1 MSSTSK
7 LIGTFNSQPAAGS
20 LKEVELQLARFW
32 RSSCDYLGSYQ
43 PIHDKNATVP
53 DSSLSNIQMLSLA
66 AGFVGADT
74 NAPLSARTYTLVY
87 VDPTTAKTNYQTIGI
102 PDYREVSPLF
112 LTVSGNQAMLQDR
125 SRGNLEIART
135 SVHARIRGA
144 SNHYYSRVGPNFRE
158 LPTSIIISPYTSCAG
173 GCFGCSRSAVNSFVG
188 ATGDYI
194 VDHVVE
200 VGADFARRGWS
211 RSDLVSV
218 NVATGTQPTEEKEL
232 AMMLALVA
240 EYRRKGFTNARFHV
254 YSYNLSSRRALEA
267 LRAVGVMGF
276 VGTIETMND
285 SARQKLWGVRKGAI
299 TFKEHLERYRLAREV
314 GFPIVETNYILGA
327 DSYAEMMAGIDALD
341 AVGVAVI
348 PNIMRNY
355 STGHL
360 ASTHQDLWR
369 MNLSYISDGFNA
381 CLRTYSHGTIKR
393 RAARLSVEWLHRQ
406 GLTNVSV
413 MDLPIRHT

>member
-7 LIGTFNSQPAAGS
+7 RSGTFSSPPAAWS
-20 LKEVELQLARFW
+20 PEEVEQQLGRFW
-32 RSSCDYLGSYQ
+32 RGSCDFLTSYQ
-43 PIHDKNATVP
+43 PQHGRATEP
-53 DSSLSNIQMLSLA
+53 DSSLSYTQMLSLA

-74 NAPLSARTYTLVY
+74 NASHSARTYTLVY
-87 VDPTTAKTNYQTIGI
+87 SDPTTAKKNYQTIGI
-102 PDYREVSPLF
+102 PDYREVSPLY
-112 LTVSGNQAMLQDR
+112 LAVSGSQAILQDR
-125 SRGNLEIART
+125 SRGYVEIART
-135 SVHARIRGA
+135 SVHAHILGA
-144 SNHYYSRVGPNFRE
+144 SNHYYSRVGPNLRE
-158 LPTSIIISPYTSCAG
+158 LPTAIIISPYTSCAG

-200 VGADFARRGWS
+200 VGADFDRRGWS
-211 RSDLVSV
+211 RADLVSV
-218 NVATGTQPTEEKEL
+218 NVATGTQPTEDKEL

-240 EYRRKGFTNARFHV
+240 QYRREGFTNARFHV
-254 YSYNLSSRRALEA
+254 YSYNLSSPRALEA
-267 LRAVGVMGF
+267 LLEVGVIGF

-299 TFKEHLERYRLAREV
+299 TFKEHLERYRLARDV

-327 DSYAEMMAGIDALD
+327 DSHAEMMAGIGALD
-341 AVGVAVI
+341 AVDVAVV

-360 ASTHQDLWR
+360 ASTHPDLWR
-369 MNLSYISDGFNA
+369 MGLPYISDGFDA
-381 CLRTYSHGTIKR
+381 CLETYRHGTIKR

-406 GLTNVSV
+406 GSTGVSV

>member
-7 LIGTFNSQPAAGS
+7 LIGTSTSQPAAWS
-20 LKEVELQLARFW
+20 LKEIKQRLARFW
-32 RSSCDYLGSYQ
+32 MGSCEFLDGYQ
-43 PIHDKNATVP
+43 PTQDEYATEP
-53 DSSLSNIQMLSLA
+53 DSNLSNIQMLSLA

-74 NAPLSARTYTLVY
+74 NAPLLARTYTLVY
-87 VDPTTAKTNYQTIGI
+87 TDPTTAKTNFQTIAI
-102 PDYREVSPLF
+102 PDYREVSPLY
-112 LTVSGNQAMLQDR
+112 LAVSGNQAMLQDR
-125 SRGNLEIART
+125 FRGNVEIART
-135 SVHARIRGA
+135 SVHARILGA
-144 SNHYYSRVGPNFRE
+144 SNHYYSRVGPNFQE
-158 LPTSIIISPYTSCAG
+158 LPTAIIISPYTSCAG
-173 GCFGCSRSAVNSFVG
+173 GCLGCSRSAVNSFVG

-200 VGADFARRGWS
+200 VGVDFARRGWS

-218 NVATGTQPTEEKEL
+218 NVATGTQPTEDKEL

-240 EYRRKGFTNARFHV
+240 EYRRQGFTNARFHV
-254 YSYNLSSRRALEA
+254 YSYNLSSRRALES

-327 DSYAEMMAGIDALD
+327 DSHAEMMAGIDALD
-341 AVGVAVI
+341 AVGVAVV

-381 CLRTYSHGTIKR
+381 CLRTYRHGTIKR

-406 GLTNVSV
+406 GSAGASV